1 MAQQQQQKSA
11 KKKFDSRRRS
21 SDMNA
26 DMIEDF
32 ENNFDDDDEYRND
45 DGIVDEVEDEDA
57 LRMIDEE
64 IMNTALGKAD
74 ARKIKDLINK
84 IDGGA
89 TRTSE
94 HITESK
100 NADLTNNGS
109 FSNKQKQVDQQ
120 LKFSSSSK
128 VVVSKYSKSNSKQN
142 LHESNSI
149 FAGRK
154 TPSSET
160 KHHGGKYEA
169 ESNQQDELD
178 DDHLDPLGGNE
189 DDIDD
194 FIKRHLADEETK
206 KP

>member
-1 MAQQQQQKSA
+1 
-11 KKKFDSRRRS
+11 
-21 SDMNA
+21 MNA

-100 NADLTNNGS
+100 HADLTNNGS
-109 FSNKQKQVDQQ
+109 FSNK
-120 LKFSSSSK
+120 
-128 VVVSKYSKSNSKQN
+128 
-142 LHESNSI
+142 
-149 FAGRK
+149 
-154 TPSSET
+154 
-160 KHHGGKYEA
+160 
-169 ESNQQDELD
+169 
-178 DDHLDPLGGNE
+178 
-189 DDIDD
+189 
-194 FIKRHLADEETK
+194 
-206 KP
+206 